1 MMKKLILLSV
11 LAFVI
16 SSCGY
21 EIRKKPEPPKP
32 KLTKEQ
38 IRKQEYEQRLKDY
51 DVQFLFECNG
61 VKVYRF
67 MDDARQLHHAT
78 EEEKQLLFDKM
89 KEQCLRWN
97 AEEKRVEHIRWRAKK
112 GERYYSINC
121 IMESIIRFIES
132 GDICDNGLWNA
143 LVYFRT
149 EEQAKEAV
157 KRVKETLR
165 QYHEEI
171 GG

>member
-1 MMKKLILLSV
+1 MEMKCIKKIILCSI
-11 LAFVI
+11 LAVMV

-67 MDDARQLHHAT
+67 RDCYT
-78 EEEKQLLFDKM
+78 
-89 KEQCLRWN
+89 
-97 AEEKRVEHIRWRAKK
+97 
-112 GERYYSINC
+112 GE
-121 IMESIIRFIES
+121 
-132 GDICDNGLWNA
+132 D
-143 LVYFRT
+143 VYFTNANGKTYYEYTKRT
-149 EEQAKEAV
+149 SRYSHRTIKVQSLNTK
-157 KRVKETLR
+157 K
-165 QYHEEI
+165 
-171 GG
+171 